1 MSQRIALC
9 WPESPPAPRCA
20 TAWSGSC
27 AGRTG
32 ALIVLGFD
40 QAVDDLCDGGFR
52 LDVEFSSTRLR
63 ELCKMDGAVVL
74 TDDATRILRANV
86 QLTPDSTIPTVE
98 SGTRHRTA
106 ERTGLQTG
114 HPVIAVSHSMSII
127 NLYFGGRRHV
137 VADPPTIL
145 GRANQALATLQ
156 RYKFRLDE
164 VARALSAL
172 EIEDF
177 ATLRDAMTVLQRL
190 LMVRRIAD
198 ELTSN
203 VVELGTDGRLLG
215 LQLDEMLSGTQG
227 LQELLI
233 RDYLPP
239 DQSPDRV
246 DDIVAALDDLD
257 EVALLDLTAVARV
270 LGLST
275 YGRRAGRRGQP
286 ARLPAAGRHP
296 PGATGRAGSA
306 DPALRQPA
314 GPARRHRGRPAGRR
328 GRRRGPGQGR
338 PGGTVPAGRVV
349 DRRPLRSCAVV
360 VVGRGRCAPGT
371 FRAEVA
377 GPRCVRAR
385 AVSR

>member
-1 MSQRIALC
+1 MSVAAHRAVLARVAPGTPLRDGLERIL
-9 WPESPPAPRCA
+9 R
-20 TAWSGSC
+20 
-27 AGRTG
+27 GRTG

-40 QAVDDLCDGGFR
+40 QGVDDLCDGGFR

-74 TDDATRILRANV
+74 NDDATRILRANV

-106 ERTGLQTG
+106 ERTGLQTH

-127 NLYFGGRRHV
+127 NLYFCGRRHV

-215 LQLDEMLSGTQG
+215 LQLDEVT
-227 LQELLI
+227 
-233 RDYLPP
+233 
-239 DQSPDRV
+239 
-246 DDIVAALDDLD
+246 
-257 EVALLDLTAVARV
+257 LLDLTAVARV

-275 YGRRAGRRGQP
+275 YGDALDAGVSPRGY
-286 ARLPAAGRHP
+286 RLLAGIPR
-296 PGATGRAGSA
+296 
-306 DPALRQPA
+306 
-314 GPARRHRGRPAGRR
+314 
-328 GRRRGPGQGR
+328 
-338 PGGTVPAGRVV
+338 VPATVLDRLIQHFGNLQGLLAATAADLQAVEGVGEARARVV
-349 DRRPLRSCAVV
+349 REGLSRLAESSIVDRYGAAL
-360 VVGRGRCAPGT
+360 
-371 FRAEVA
+371 
-377 GPRCVRAR
+377 
-385 AVSR
+385 

>member
-1 MSQRIALC
+1 MDDRTSVAAHRAVLARVAPGTPLRDGLERIL
-9 WPESPPAPRCA
+9 R
-20 TAWSGSC
+20 
-27 AGRTG
+27 GRTG

-40 QAVDDLCDGGFR
+40 QAVEDLCDGGFR

-74 TDDATRILRANV
+74 NDDATRILRANV
-86 QLTPDSTIPTVE
+86 QLTPDPTIPTVE

-233 RDYLPP
+233 RDYLPAGP
-239 DQSPDRV
+239 EPGNQV
-246 DDIVAALDDLD
+246 D
-257 EVALLDLTAVARV
+257 EHR
-270 LGLST
+270 
-275 YGRRAGRRGQP
+275 RRARRPGRGR
-286 ARLPAAGRHP
+286 AAGP
-296 PGATGRAGSA
+296 
-306 DPALRQPA
+306 D
-314 GPARRHRGRPAGRR
+314 RGRPGASAVNTTATRWMPAVSPRGYRLLAGIPRVPPAVLDR
-328 GRRRGPGQGR
+328 LIQHFGNLQGLLAATAADLQAVDGVGEAR
-338 PGGTVPAGRVV
+338 ARVV
-349 DRRPLRSCAVV
+349 REGLSRLAESSIVDRYGAAL
-360 VVGRGRCAPGT
+360 
-371 FRAEVA
+371 
-377 GPRCVRAR
+377 
-385 AVSR
+385 